1 MAKPHGLIDR
11 IGNENFDA
19 GGLLV
24 SPNML
29 DKVLKCFKRT
39 AAQTIPRRGLH
50 TMHGYFSIK
59 GCITLHKLRYFALR
73 KHTTYPIYQILKPC

>member
-29 DKVLKCFKRT
+29 GKVLKCFKRT

-50 TMHGYFSIK
+50 TMHGYF
-59 GCITLHKLRYFALR
+59 FN
-73 KHTTYPIYQILKPC
+73 

>member
-1 MAKPHGLIDR
+1 MQKSSSLVGLWLTTVCWEIMAKPHGLIDR

-50 TMHGYFSIK
+50 TMHGYF
-59 GCITLHKLRYFALR
+59 FN
-73 KHTTYPIYQILKPC
+73 